1 MEYLTM
7 TSKEIKTI
15 INKGG
20 DDKRKLNEVVSD
32 FLDGLYKDLSEE
44 ARATIADTD
53 INIMAETFGGLKSAQ
68 EVNDF
73 ISNEY

>member
-7 TSKEIKTI
+7 TNEEIKAI

-32 FLDGLYKDLSEE
+32 FLDGLYKDLSEG
-44 ARATIADTD
+44 ARATISDTD